1 MTASTASRSH
11 ELTVVDVISET
22 PDAVSLVLAAK
33 HDARQ
38 HFAYEAG
45 QFLTLR
51 IPARDGAVS
60 RCYSLS
66 SSPSA
71 DEHLKV
77 TVKRTS
83 GGLASNWLCDHA
95 KAGMTLESL
104 TPAGAF
110 TVRPADSEL
119 IFVAAGSGITPVIS
133 MIRAV
138 LLQSGRRVT
147 LVYANRDRES
157 VIFDAEL
164 TELLAAHA
172 DRLNLM
178 HWLESESGLPTP
190 AGLRAL
196 LPAAPGA
203 DTAAYLCGPAAF
215 MDVAAAALHDAGVAR
230 EHVHR
235 EVFVSLTTDAF
246 AAPEPVTGAAPDGE
260 AATATVEIDGDTH
273 EISWPRTEVLLDTL
287 LSKGIDAPYACRE
300 GNCGACAYTLRQGEV
315 SMRVNDT
322 LDDYE
327 LGIGVRLAC
336 QSIPESDHLT
346 AVFDR

>member
-1 MTASTASRSH
+1 
-11 ELTVVDVISET
+11 LTVVEVITET
-22 PDAVSLVLAAK
+22 PDAVSLVLMAAR
-33 HDARQ
+33 HAREQ
-38 HFAYEAG
+38 FDYQAG

-51 IPARDGAVS
+51 IPARDGVVS

-119 IFVAAGSGITPVIS
+119 IFMAAGSGITPVIS
-133 MIRAV
+133 MIRAQ

-164 TELLAAHA
+164 AELLAAHSN
-172 DRLNLM
+172 RLTVT
-178 HWLESESGLPTP
+178 HWLESESGLPTQD
-190 AGLRAL
+190 GLRTL
-196 LPAAPGA
+196 LPAKPGA
-203 DTAAYLCGPAAF
+203 GTAAYLCGPAAF

-246 AAPEPVTGAAPDGE
+246 AAPDSATGSAATSDSV
-260 AATATVEIDGDTH
+260 TATVEIDGDTH
-273 EISWPRTEVLLDTL
+273 EISWPKGEVLLDTL
-287 LSKGIDAPYACRE
+287 LSQGIDAPYACRE

-336 QSIPESDHLT
+336 QSIPESDQLA

>member
-1 MTASTASRSH
+1 MTATH
-11 ELTVVDVISET
+11 ELTVVEVITET
-22 PDAVSLVLAAK
+22 RDAVSLVLAAA
-33 HDARQ
+33 HDARE
-38 HFAYEAG
+38 HFAYQAG

-51 IPARDGAVS
+51 IPASDGAVS

-66 SSPSA
+66 SSPTT

-95 KAGMTLESL
+95 TAGMTLESL

-110 TVRPADSEL
+110 TVRPAETEL

-138 LLQSGRRVT
+138 LLQSARRAT
-147 LVYANRDRES
+147 LVYANRDRDS

-164 TELLAAHA
+164 SELIAAHA
-172 DRLNLM
+172 DRLTIA
-178 HWLESESGLPTP
+178 HWLESESGLPTE

-196 LPAAPGA
+196 LPETPGA
-203 DTAAYLCGPAAF
+203 GTAAYLCGPAAF
-215 MDVAAAALHDAGVAR
+215 MDVAAAALHHAGVAR

-246 AAPEPVTGAAPDGE
+246 ANPERSPSSAAAE
-260 AATATVEIDGDTH
+260 SATATVEIDGETH
-273 EISWPRTEVLLDTL
+273 EITWPKTEVLLDTL
-287 LSKGIDAPYACRE
+287 LARGIDAPYACRE
-300 GNCGACAYTLRQGEV
+300 GNCGACAYTVREGEV
-315 SMRVNDT
+315 SMRINDT

-336 QSIPESDHLT
+336 QSIPESDYLS
-346 AVFDR
+346 AIFDR

>member
-11 ELTVVDVISET
+11 ELTVVEVITET
-22 PDAVSLVLAAK
+22 PDAVSLVLMAA
-33 HDARQ
+33 HDAREQ
-38 HFAYEAG
+38 FAYQAG

-51 IPARDGAVS
+51 IPAHDSSVS

-66 SSPSA
+66 SSPST

-77 TVKRTS
+77 TVKRTA

-95 KAGMTLESL
+95 EAGMTLESL

-119 IFVAAGSGITPVIS
+119 IFMAAGSGITPVIS
-133 MIRAV
+133 MIRAQ

-147 LVYANRDRES
+147 LVYANRDRDS

-164 TELLAAHA
+164 AELLAAHG
-172 DRLNLM
+172 DRLTVA

-190 AGLRAL
+190 AGLRTL
-196 LPAAPGA
+196 LPAKPGA

-246 AAPEPVTGAAPDGE
+246 AAPEPATDAGADGE
-260 AATATVEIDGDTH
+260 SATATVEIDGDTH
-273 EISWPRTEVLLDTL
+273 EISWPKSEVLLDTL
-287 LSKGIDAPYACRE
+287 LSQGIDAPYACRE
-300 GNCGACAYTLRQGEV
+300 GNCGACAYTLREGEV
-315 SMRVNDT
+315 TMRVNDT

>member
-1 MTASTASRSH
+1 MTASTTSRSH
-11 ELTVVDVISET
+11 ELTVVEVITET
-22 PDAVSLVLAAK
+22 PDAVSLVLMAA
-33 HDARQ
+33 HHAREQ
-38 HFAYEAG
+38 FDYQAG

-66 SSPSA
+66 SSPST

-119 IFVAAGSGITPVIS
+119 IFMAAGSGITPVIS
-133 MIRAV
+133 MIRAQ

-157 VIFDAEL
+157 VIFDAAL
-164 TELLAAHA
+164 AELLAAHG
-172 DRLNLM
+172 DRLTVA
-178 HWLESESGLPTP
+178 HWLESEAGLPTQ
-190 AGLRAL
+190 AGLRTL
-196 LPAAPGA
+196 LPAKPGA

-215 MDVAAAALHDAGVAR
+215 MDVAAAALQDAGVAR

-235 EVFVSLTTDAF
+235 EVFVSMTTDAF
-246 AAPEPVTGAAPDGE
+246 AAPEPSTASAVDAAS
-260 AATATVEIDGDTH
+260 ATVEIDGDTH
-273 EISWPRTEVLLDTL
+273 EISWPKSEVLLDTL
-287 LSKGIDAPYACRE
+287 LSQGIDAPYACRE
-300 GNCGACAYTLRQGEV
+300 GNCGACAYTLREGEV
-315 SMRVNDT
+315 TMRVNDT

-336 QSIPESDHLT
+336 QSIPESDRLT

>member
-11 ELTVVDVISET
+11 ELTVVEVITET
-22 PDAVSLVLAAK
+22 PDAVSLVLTAA
-33 HDARQ
+33 HDARDQ
-38 HFAYEAG
+38 FTYQAG

-51 IPARDGAVS
+51 IPAHGGAVS

-66 SSPSA
+66 SSPST

-77 TVKRTS
+77 TVKRTA

-110 TVRPADSEL
+110 TVRPAAGEL

-138 LLQSGRRVT
+138 LLQTGRRVT
-147 LVYANRDRES
+147 LVYANRDGES
-157 VIFDAEL
+157 VIFNAEL

-172 DRLNLM
+172 DRLTVA

-190 AGLRAL
+190 AGLRTL
-196 LPAAPGA
+196 LPAKPGA

-230 EHVHR
+230 EHMHR

-246 AAPEPVTGAAPDGE
+246 AAPEPASDAGADGE
-260 AATATVEIDGDTH
+260 SATATVEIDGDTH
-273 EISWPRTEVLLDTL
+273 EISWPKTEVLLDTL
-287 LSKGIDAPYACRE
+287 LDKGIDAPYACRE

-336 QSIPESDHLT
+336 QSLPESDYLT

>member
-11 ELTVVDVISET
+11 ELTVVEVITET
-22 PDAVSLVLAAK
+22 PDAVSLVLTAA
-33 HDARQ
+33 HDARDQ
-38 HFAYEAG
+38 FTYQAG

-51 IPARDGAVS
+51 IPAHSGAVS

-66 SSPSA
+66 SSPAA

-95 KAGMTLESL
+95 EAGMTLESL

-133 MIRAV
+133 MIRAE

-164 TELLAAHA
+164 AELLAAHA
-172 DRLNLM
+172 DRLTVA

-190 AGLRAL
+190 AGLRSL
-196 LPAAPGA
+196 LPATPSA

-246 AAPEPVTGAAPDGE
+246 AAPEPVTGSAVASD
-260 AATATVEIDGDTH
+260 AVTATVEIDGDTH
-273 EISWPRTEVLLDTL
+273 EISWPKSEVLLDTL
-287 LSKGIDAPYACRE
+287 LSRGIDAPYACRE
-300 GNCGACAYTLRQGEV
+300 GNCGACAYTLREGQV
-315 SMRVNDT
+315 SMRINDT

-336 QSIPESDHLT
+336 QSIPESDYLT

>member
-11 ELTVVDVISET
+11 ELTVVEVITET
-22 PDAVSLVLAAK
+22 PDAVSLVLAAA
-33 HDARQ
+33 HDARE
-38 HFAYEAG
+38 HFTYQAG

-51 IPARDGAVS
+51 IPATDGAVS

-95 KAGMTLESL
+95 TAGMTLESL

-110 TVRPADSEL
+110 TVRPAESEL

-157 VIFDAEL
+157 VIFAAEL
-164 TELLAAHA
+164 TELLAAHD
-172 DRLNLM
+172 DRLTVA

-190 AGLRAL
+190 AALRTL

-203 DTAAYLCGPAAF
+203 ETAAYLCGPAAF
-215 MDVAAAALHDAGVAR
+215 MDVAAAALHNAGVAR

-235 EVFVSLTTDAF
+235 EVFVSLATDAF
-246 AAPEPVTGAAPDGE
+246 AAPEPAAGNASAADS
-260 AATATVEIDGDTH
+260 ATATVEIDGDTH
-273 EISWPRTEVLLDTL
+273 EISWPRGEVLLDAL
-287 LSKGIDAPYACRE
+287 LNQGIDAPYACRE

-336 QSIPESDHLT
+336 QSLPESDRLT